1 MIENKDRLLPL
12 DDGDD
17 DDDAST
23 ITDDVEKADRS
34 IDPRTK
40 SCIFIV
46 CVRRLWESGD
56 RGGTSSSQTERQT
69 GNARGAGGRN
79 RIKRFEEEGK
89 QSKKK

>member
-12 DDGDD
+12 

-34 IDPRTK
+34 IDPRTE

-46 CVRRLWESGD
+46 CIYDDDGRAATVGGRRRRRRNGRRE
-56 RGGTSSSQTERQT
+56 T
-69 GNARGAGGRN
+69 RGAR
-79 RIKRFEEEGK
+79 
-89 QSKKK
+89 